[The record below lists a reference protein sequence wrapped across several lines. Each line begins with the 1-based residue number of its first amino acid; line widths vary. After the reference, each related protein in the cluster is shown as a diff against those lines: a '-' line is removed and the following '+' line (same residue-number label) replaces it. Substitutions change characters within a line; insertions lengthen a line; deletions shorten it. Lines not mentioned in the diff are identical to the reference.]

1 MRGEQDMT
9 EHKHEHNHNHH
20 HAEGHDRITEPT
32 ADFKEEDFLKKH
44 PTYLSQQ
51 SRRAFLASA
60 GAAAALGANF
70 AVGFLRSDRAEA
82 KTETLMAADSIR
94 NAGNIHVL
102 KATPQN
108 CFWGILTKRCHP
120 S

>member
-1 MRGEQDMT
+1 MAD
-9 EHKHEHNHNHH
+9 HKHGHNHDHSH
-20 HAEGHDRITEPT
+20 GQEESSEVGADVTE
-32 ADFKEEDFLKKH
+32 KEFLKQH

-94 NAGNIHVL
+94 DAGNIHVL
-102 KATPQN
+102 KATPQT
-108 CFWGILTKRCHP
+108 CFWG
-120 S
+120 